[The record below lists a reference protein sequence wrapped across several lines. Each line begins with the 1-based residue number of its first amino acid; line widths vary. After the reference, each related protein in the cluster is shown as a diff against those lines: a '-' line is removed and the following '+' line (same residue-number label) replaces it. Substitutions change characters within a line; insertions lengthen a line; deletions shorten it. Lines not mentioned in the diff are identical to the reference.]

1 MNSLS
6 RVGLLIVIAIIQ
18 LLAPAIAAP
27 PDQPITVEPKVY
39 TGPLEP
45 RVQQAPEQL
54 RGDANHALGNRLI
67 RLQNLSAKA
76 AKTMIAQDPVGPT
89 KIGFGR
95 DVPSLKAQ
103 QDTTTQLDW
112 KPTAGGMI
120 GSLAINSNGAAALRV
135 GIRIQSIPDSA
146 EVRFFSDNATEVQ
159 LVSGKTIMDL
169 IKQNLAASDPE
180 EAARVYWSPVIQGE
194 IAGVEV
200 FIPDGVKPD
209 EVQIS
214 IPQVSHL
221 TVSPQSGVLHPKD
234 IGSSASCE
242 QDAICS
248 SVWTPTSN
256 AVAQMVYM
264 NNGSPYICT
273 GTLLNDKAGDG
284 IPYFLTANHCIS
296 TQSIASTLQTYW
308 FWYSTACNSGVLN
321 PGNQTIPVGATLL
334 YSTNVTDTS
343 FLRLSSSPPLGVSYA
358 GWSATTPS
366 IGNSVTGLHNP
377 QGDLR
382 KISLGSLSSFF
393 TCIDSGVNSFNCS
406 ATDAVS
412 GNYLQ
417 VLYTLGITEGGS
429 SGSSVFDA
437 SSKYVIGQLRGGTL
451 NCTNP
456 TGYAAYGRFD
466 KAYSNGNLGQWLNV
480 QQTSYSVNISP
491 NGADFG
497 NVNTGSTS
505 TNTVSIINNSSG
517 TVTFQSGYPKIINF
531 NSPSQ
536 FSIKSSSCGASLSA
550 GASCSVTVAFSPVVS
565 GLVQSFL
572 YANVNEIAS
581 NILAS
586 FPGTGVGSPVLNT
599 LSITTSS
606 NGTVSSSPA
615 GINCGTTCSAS
626 FTSGTSV
633 TLTATPN
640 SGYTFSGW
648 SGACSGTGAC
658 TVTMNTAQSVS
669 ANFSSAAPSTYLL
682 SILSA
687 FNGNVT
693 SSPSGINCGLTCNY
707 SFPAGTGVLLTAT
720 PNAGYTFTGWSGAC
734 TGNGAC
740 LLTMNAIQSV
750 SATFSQSLPSIYL
763 ISVINSGNGTVS
775 SNSGK
780 IDCGFVCSASYS
792 SGATEVLFA
801 NPSPGYTFTGWSGA
815 CSGTGSCILTV
826 SSNQSVTANF
836 VAQTPTGK
844 TLTVVVPTDGSL
856 SPPGGTIVSTPS
868 GINCNQSGKPSC
880 SAQFPLGTQVVLTA
894 TPDSGSH
901 IQFWDN
907 ACVGV
912 AKGTSACTVIM
923 DKDKTASVGFNNR
936 YLIVI
941 PNETIGGGASVSPT
955 PIAFNPPFSTG
966 QTYVYNPDTIVT
978 LTPKPYA
985 GYIFSAWGG
994 GGCSGSGPCQLTM
1007 NADYNLTMTFTKLPT
1022 LTVTKS
1028 GNGKISSSPS
1038 GIDCGSACSAP
1049 FNSGASVTL
1058 TANPDTGYTFAGWSG
1073 ACSGTGACTVTMNS
1087 NQSVSA
1093 NFSAAVVP
1101 TTYSLGVT
1109 KVGNGTITSTP
1120 SGINCGSTC
1129 SFAYTQGS
1137 SVSLAATPD
1146 SGYTFSGWSGACTGT
1161 AACNVT
1167 MSAAQTVAAT
1177 FTALPNVFS
1186 KITVT
1191 RPTLGVIASDVA
1203 KINCGIKAVA
1213 CSNSLQQGTVITLTA
1228 APKAG
1233 YYTKGWSGCTS
1244 STGDSCVLTIGGAP
1258 MGVSA
1263 TFAPT
1268 PKFNLRVTKN
1278 KLGSVTSDPAG
1289 INCKANVTS
1298 CSTKIFSGT
1307 KVTLTATPI
1316 AGRTFVGW
1324 TGACSGKDVCSL
1336 TMDGS
1341 KGVNATF
1348 Q

>member
-1 MNSLS
+1 
-6 RVGLLIVIAIIQ
+6 
-18 LLAPAIAAP
+18 
-27 PDQPITVEPKVY
+27 
-39 TGPLEP
+39 
-45 RVQQAPEQL
+45 
-54 RGDANHALGNRLI
+54 
-67 RLQNLSAKA
+67 
-76 AKTMIAQDPVGPT
+76 
-89 KIGFGR
+89 
-95 DVPSLKAQ
+95 
-103 QDTTTQLDW
+103 
-112 KPTAGGMI
+112 
-120 GSLAINSNGAAALRV
+120 
-135 GIRIQSIPDSA
+135 
-146 EVRFFSDNATEVQ
+146 
-159 LVSGKTIMDL
+159 
-169 IKQNLAASDPE
+169 
-180 EAARVYWSPVIQGE
+180 
-194 IAGVEV
+194 
-200 FIPDGVKPD
+200 
-209 EVQIS
+209 
-214 IPQVSHL
+214 
-221 TVSPQSGVLHPKD
+221 
-234 IGSSASCE
+234 
-242 QDAICS
+242 
-248 SVWTPTSN
+248 
-256 AVAQMVYM
+256 
-264 NNGSPYICT
+264 
-273 GTLLNDKAGDG
+273 
-284 IPYFLTANHCIS
+284 
-296 TQSIASTLQTYW
+296 
-308 FWYSTACNSGVLN
+308 
-321 PGNQTIPVGATLL
+321 
-334 YSTNVTDTS
+334 
-343 FLRLSSSPPLGVSYA
+343 
-358 GWSATTPS
+358 
-366 IGNSVTGLHNP
+366 
-377 QGDLR
+377 
-382 KISLGSLSSFF
+382 
-393 TCIDSGVNSFNCS
+393 
-406 ATDAVS
+406 
-412 GNYLQ
+412 
-417 VLYTLGITEGGS
+417 
-429 SGSSVFDA
+429 
-437 SSKYVIGQLRGGTL
+437 
-451 NCTNP
+451 
-456 TGYAAYGRFD
+456 
-466 KAYSNGNLGQWLNV
+466 
-480 QQTSYSVNISP
+480 
-491 NGADFG
+491 
-497 NVNTGSTS
+497 
-505 TNTVSIINNSSG
+505 
-517 TVTFQSGYPKIINF
+517 
-531 NSPSQ
+531 
-536 FSIKSSSCGASLSA
+536 
-550 GASCSVTVAFSPVVS
+550 
-565 GLVQSFL
+565 
-572 YANVNEIAS
+572 
-581 NILAS
+581 
-586 FPGTGVGSPVLNT
+586 
-599 LSITTSS
+599 
-606 NGTVSSSPA
+606 
-615 GINCGTTCSAS
+615 
-626 FTSGTSV
+626 
-633 TLTATPN
+633 
-640 SGYTFSGW
+640 
-648 SGACSGTGAC
+648 
-658 TVTMNTAQSVS
+658 MNTAQSVS